1 MRRAIARNLDN
12 GAGWGIPSFR
22 NHISIRWQRL
32 IYEKWKSL
40 YIGAIAAA
48 GTSPSLHQLRSLSEA
63 LIFRRAIFALILVLA
78 GTALLLVS
86 RGPLLNI
93 GQNPPLTFSG
103 ARPIESDAK
112 MITLRAEAKSAM
124 NALLATRLQRKARV
138 ESN

>member
-1 MRRAIARNLDN
+1 MRRAIARDLDN
-12 GAGWGIPSFR
+12 GAGWGIPSFS

-32 IYEKWKSL
+32 TYEKCRSL
-40 YIGAIAAA
+40 YIGAIAVA
-48 GTSPSLHQLRSLSEA
+48 GTSPSLHQLRSLSDA
-63 LIFRRAIFALILVLA
+63 LICRRAIFALILVLA

-124 NALLATRLQRKARV
+124 NALLATRLQRKAKV

>member
-1 MRRAIARNLDN
+1 MRRAIARDLDN
-12 GAGWGIPSFR
+12 GAGWGIPSFS

-32 IYEKWKSL
+32 TYDKWKSL

-86 RGPLLNI
+86 RGPL
-93 GQNPPLTFSG
+93 PLTFSG

-124 NALLATRLQRKARV
+124 NALLATRLQRKAKV